1 MFAELGSLL
10 KNVGKIANYIID
22 LFKLLWD
29 IVVACVDV
37 ITKPYEFIKLIGK
50 LVVFFV
56 LVFFA
61 IVWQILGKHVYV
73 IFMIIV
79 TTLVNLIFYVFG
91 VIFQSTFYV
100 LDVKMLRG
108 WIYPIWYY
116 LFLATENPPDA
127 WFMNGGFHK
136 NNINDRNVFTWH
148 KCGPRSIPYKRYGSI
163 ICEPMPH
170 HRPSLCPQANIYRV
184 HSGQS
189 IVGPVFPKRFKPSYT
204 FLASGNKEKQK
215 IVDEYT
221 KHRNDFFQTCNLK
234 NTHYDNLSKNI
245 CTTSSIYGNSSLT
258 NACYDTYCSNGT
270 RYPFCSTLTHPQGVT
285 DPYEND
291 EKESYSKTVVF
302 NLLFLTTSISII
314 AIMTKYSTN

>member
-136 NNINDRNVFTWH
+136 NNI
-148 KCGPRSIPYKRYGSI
+148 
-163 ICEPMPH
+163 
-170 HRPSLCPQANIYRV
+170 
-184 HSGQS
+184 
-189 IVGPVFPKRFKPSYT
+189 
-204 FLASGNKEKQK
+204 
-215 IVDEYT
+215 
-221 KHRNDFFQTCNLK
+221 
-234 NTHYDNLSKNI
+234 
-245 CTTSSIYGNSSLT
+245 
-258 NACYDTYCSNGT
+258 
-270 RYPFCSTLTHPQGVT
+270 
-285 DPYEND
+285 
-291 EKESYSKTVVF
+291 
-302 NLLFLTTSISII
+302 
-314 AIMTKYSTN
+314 